1 MMELTDKHKQPQGNL
16 PSGYSRPIQGKEINP
31 NENNVYMEDVTIVLP
46 ITENGVCGLGELWD
60 CHRSKST
67 HHNLFGKQLQKEHVI
82 FHPLKTSNYNLTRL
96 KNTEDHVKLVKLS
109 GAMSMEFLS
118 GLIKVEGCGEYNGNV
133 TSSGNEEKLVCQ
145 YNLENG
151 SVFLLP
157 QAKTV
162 INQTITD
169 LLMNGNIKAT
179 HVVHGLILG
188 AEVNAHIRVRNTETN
203 KRDDIKGSV
212 IGKLVFGKI
221 SASVKAK
228 LELLDSDKAQNY
240 ETQIA
245 IHSKPPMRQQQPST
259 IKEMFDLLEK
269 VDTLV
274 AEERHFKF
282 IDPSIMGVPVRW
294 VLVPIAQFLDVK
306 VERLYMQIDETLR
319 EDFRTM
325 LISLQDSRGP
335 GCIKRRVLEKD
346 NRLSLI
352 LSDPN
357 SELSQNISKYENML
371 NKKMEFIFI
380 RACKVLKEYKRA
392 IATSSD
398 LHAILQEYGTS
409 DFSVVDLYAKV
420 EDFVVDGK
428 RELGGIHAEDETR
441 MGADIC
447 LLTNRESLREW
458 ISTESNIKILL
469 YTKGD
474 STSGAFNRLFNLS
487 QTLKELNIE
496 VGIALPSIS
505 DSFCLS
511 IKVKEKLTNHDSTDI
526 AWILGILSA
535 AVKRDSSMESRFYTI
550 MASLYEIELPLQS
563 NALHELH
570 RLVKILKVEDVHITS
585 SYMES
590 LECILSGNNHWI
602 FFVPI
607 DALDTA
613 REAIHQL
620 RINLINP
627 VNANVRW
634 VVGSLGIPD
643 PNQHEAPLLF
653 VFRGGIIKAICL
665 DHLDILILFDL
676 FKIAESS
683 ENKEPDLCVLSPDS
697 LQCSMYV
704 KRANYAL
711 RTIERVHQIKHSRE
725 DYAQLKMSSFNE
737 NADQSLTDAL
747 SIARSCLHF
756 DDTYVIATVASFAI
770 RENPEIGSILEK
782 HGWKNV
788 AQTFENEVL
797 TKQDCEL
804 ICTALQVWL
813 RPRNTFLAKVEI
825 AKLTIDQIESSPCQ
839 HTDASMSKVNS
850 DIQSVYNDPQCPD
863 KLKLLVLSW
872 QESEFEQ
879 KCKGIK
885 IYLNDQ
891 LSAYKQEQGIL
902 HVTSLIHI
910 LRQVYQNDSCFLSV
924 HDTIKTYVDRV
935 DLKKS
940 HFVESSIIECIK
952 NYQIYSVI
960 ENLAK
965 LQYDHR
971 LFAIHSTLDEL
982 ANLND
987 PKITIGLLQLLS
999 SDSFERIHW
1008 EDLWT
1013 NSSFKYLIKNVI
1025 HDHNI
1030 LQMISSLK
1038 HKFNITDTKY
1048 MPEEI
1053 QELSHFNREF
1063 SEFVMPENI
1072 DSLESALNIFKKI
1085 LKTNEMPPNFGEVM
1099 RKSITKNMNLERSLL
1114 EASSLIYWNTKDK
1127 LFDDVWCLQTV
1138 RKAIE
1143 NISTFMEEQN
1153 SVRCLTSSE
1162 GINIFFNNGDSNLPS
1177 TTIVKTFVSVHTD
1190 FHSIFGDS
1198 LSWTTAKG
1206 YIEVCDI
1213 TQKPNVYID
1222 KMLRIMPMVLPFLL
1236 QNLKMW
1242 GGNVLQANAISSLV
1256 KVDAKTTQSGH
1267 AFKRPTFG
1275 KKSAPTNSRQ
1285 TQEQKIVPFSRLD
1298 CVVALLSCADC
1309 TVAQDLLQV
1318 MMKFPMALPLVMP
1331 DLEMKEKYKVMLP
1344 LLSGNIIKWEAQSG
1358 VIVENNLFISAF
1370 RLILAVR
1377 LGTNSLG
1384 KSTILNQLMS
1394 VEHLFSSC
1402 GEPGA
1407 HRGPPLTLAGTVE
1420 FTWLT
1425 QETCGAGLW
1434 ESVLK
1439 QFYAREENEIV
1450 LLANLHGD
1458 ASEYPEIIQFLKKI
1472 TSTYIVFVMPDEENM
1487 SSKCDTLASLTDSED
1502 NMLYLMVDPNEYN
1515 EADCIIETALLTNDD
1530 MLGKVRQIFSKALT
1544 SQLVKMEDHM
1554 ELNYSQLGMSLHPT
1568 KGVECKESQKLIQF
1582 ISEKHCQT
1590 IRSSMKFQSQEKQNK
1605 RTTALWEG
1613 NEVLQEV
1620 IQLLCQVLSLPLADR
1635 LRAFTHVERQ
1645 ISVLSNSESA
1655 NLRDKI
1661 SKNRNELRRQSTLTG
1676 QNQVNVMQIKWK
1688 ICSDIEQ
1695 LDKISLGQEHFFRE
1709 LGHIYDLTQGDKK
1722 NYVDNNVNK
1731 LPRSYAE
1738 LMINGHAIE
1747 LLNGDTGEMPGAW
1760 FLKICQ
1766 HISEDY
1772 PNLRIFVISI
1782 LGLQS
1787 SGKSTLLNA
1796 LFACKF
1802 AVSVG
1807 RCTRGLFMRL
1817 LFLEKALGER
1827 LQTDAILLIDTEGL
1841 GAPEKVNDVEAE
1853 KKDRTLATFAMS
1865 VSNLTIINVL
1875 GEYMNSL
1882 TEILQ
1887 IAIVA
1892 MARLEQVKMA
1902 PDILMVQHLS
1912 ERNLTKTSSG
1922 QDQFCEALENA
1933 IKLTREKDVDVGIL
1947 DVNCLKKLAARI
1959 QNEELLK
1966 QFRPFKNGASAG
1978 APPSEQYHADV
1989 VDLYKTILDAC
2000 QQSDNKMLFS
2010 DWYSLVQNY
2019 WSCVLNE
2026 NFAVRFK
2033 NIQEMDEFIERGK
2046 QIAALKDTIDST
2058 FYMHRQRLKTIL
2070 NQAMQKLT
2078 NESQHQIRESVLK
2091 TCQEELKLIPIACQD
2106 CKQCIGVIEQRGRLI
2121 DYAKKHQCEHDVMQ
2135 TINRYTQ
2142 QVRKSTM
2149 KTLTQMLDAA
2159 IVGKGYSVEFLDEIS
2174 RQLKLE
2180 LEKRPG
2186 RKFTDA
2192 ERKHIVD
2199 TIWKTLYKIAN
2210 EKNIDIPDDR
2220 KIQSEIILV
2229 YENSPYVCKAM
2240 ANTSNSE
2247 NVLNRNEGW
2256 FDYFLRK
2263 CFKKS
2268 SNNIISL
2275 SNSLENIAT
2284 SMLDSRNVEHYENGM
2299 IREINKKI
2307 DDILSKFDNKLEPK
2321 RKQDA
2326 HIFTLQIFCQEMK
2339 DCQIKWEKKHKPTEI
2354 LNKREQELKTMIDT
2368 RLKFGFCAA
2377 SEAILIAEY
2386 LLKAINQKATK
2397 SVNDL
2402 RVDAVLDLP
2411 WTTNSESVRLKYF
2424 ECLASQVQKGQTA
2437 EAVEYFRRPKTS
2449 IDKWFSKT
2457 VDGHVCA
2464 KEKYIF
2470 KNTFTSQYEHV
2481 VEKINNCSNI
2491 PSILQFT
2498 HDYLANVDNIEY
2510 KSSLNNHDISTMGLS
2525 VFRDCILN
2533 GFKNSKMYNGPKKL
2547 YLKNPSTN
2555 MKVMKRIGCTNNCP
2569 WCGALCW
2576 GSRGHDEDS
2585 DETRKHHSSHQPL
2598 GLHGTHNKIT
2608 KELLAESCHSWSDGR
2623 RVYWGDKQMKWSEAK
2638 ALPECSNW
2646 KFDSHCNAT
2655 FDTLMRWF
2663 FQELHQQIAQ
2673 TMELRPATKD
2683 QLQTNKC
2690 GNLHLNSILAKIRVL
2705 IEK

>member
-1 MMELTDKHKQPQGNL
+1 
-16 PSGYSRPIQGKEINP
+16 
-31 NENNVYMEDVTIVLP
+31 MEDVTIVLP

-60 CHRSKST
+60 CHRSEST

-133 TSSGNEEKLVCQ
+133 TSSGNEETLVCQ
-145 YNLENG
+145 YNLDNG

-162 INQTITD
+162 INQAITD
-169 LLMNGNIKAT
+169 LLMNRKIKAT

-188 AEVNAHIRVRNTETN
+188 AEVNAHIRVRNIKTN
-203 KRDDIKGSV
+203 KRDEIKGSV

-240 ETQIA
+240 ETHIA

-259 IKEMFDLLEK
+259 ITEMFDLLEK
-269 VDTLV
+269 VDKLL

-371 NKKMEFIFI
+371 NKKMELIFV
-380 RACKVLKEYKRA
+380 RACNVLKEYKRA

-398 LHAILQEYGTS
+398 LRAILQEYGTS

-420 EDFVVDGK
+420 EEFVVDGK

-496 VGIALPSIS
+496 VGVALPSIS

-511 IKVKEKLTNHDSTDI
+511 IKVKEKLTNHESADI

-550 MASLYEIELPLQS
+550 MASLFEIELPLQS
-563 NALHELH
+563 NVLHELH

-590 LECILSGNNHWI
+590 LECILSGDNHWI

-613 REAIHQL
+613 REAIRKL
-620 RINLINP
+620 RMNLINP
-627 VNANVRW
+627 VNANGRW
-634 VVGSLGIPD
+634 VVGSLGI

-665 DHLDILILFDL
+665 DHLDICILFDL

-683 ENKEPDLCVLSPDS
+683 LNKEPDLRVLSPDS
-697 LQCSMYV
+697 LQCSMYIR
-704 KRANYAL
+704 RANYAM

-725 DYAQLKMSSFNE
+725 DYAQLKMPSFNE

-756 DDTYVIATVASFAI
+756 DDTYVIATVASIAI
-770 RENPEIGSILEK
+770 RENPEICSILEK

-788 AQTFENEVL
+788 AQKFENEVL

-804 ICTALQVWL
+804 ICTALQDWL
-813 RPRNTFLAKVEI
+813 RSRNTFLAKVEF
-825 AKLTIDQIESSPCQ
+825 AKRTIDQIESSPCQ
-839 HTDASMSKVNS
+839 HNYERMSKVNS
-850 DIQSVYNDPQCPD
+850 AIQSVYNDPQCPE
-863 KLKLLVLSW
+863 KLKLLVLSL
-872 QESEFEQ
+872 QESEFKQ
-879 KCKGIK
+879 KCKGIQ

-891 LSAYKQEQGIL
+891 LSAYKQEQCIL
-902 HVTSLIHI
+902 HVTSLIDI
-910 LRQVYQNDSCFLSV
+910 LRQVYKNDSCFLSV
-924 HDTIKTYVDRV
+924 HDTIKQYVNRV
-935 DLKKS
+935 DFKKS
-940 HFVESSIIECIK
+940 HFVQSNVIECIK
-952 NYQIYSVI
+952 NNQIYNVI
-960 ENLAK
+960 EQLAK

-971 LFAIHSTLDEL
+971 LIAIHCFLDEL
-982 ANLND
+982 TNLSDNEV
-987 PKITIGLLQLLS
+987 TIGLLQLLS
-999 SDSFERIHW
+999 SDGFERIHW

-1013 NSSFKYLIKNVI
+1013 NSSFKYLIKSVI

-1053 QELSHFNREF
+1053 QELSHFNKEE

-1099 RKSITKNMNLERSLL
+1099 RKAISKNINLERSLL
-1114 EASSLIYWNTKDK
+1114 EASSLIYWNTKYK

-1138 RKAIE
+1138 KKAIE
-1143 NISTFMEEQN
+1143 NISTFMEKQN
-1153 SVRCLTSSE
+1153 SARCLTSSE
-1162 GINIFFNNGDSNLPS
+1162 DINIFFSDDDSNVPS
-1177 TTIVKTFVSVHTD
+1177 TTIVKTFVSVHKD

-1213 TQKPNVYID
+1213 TQKPNVYSD
-1222 KMLRIMPMVLPFLL
+1222 KMSPIMPMVLPFLL

-1285 TQEQKIVPFSRLD
+1285 TQEQIKVPFSRLD

-1331 DLEMKEKYKVMLP
+1331 DLEMKDKYKVMLP
-1344 LLSGNIIKWEAQSG
+1344 LLSGNTIKWEAQSG
-1358 VIVENNLFISAF
+1358 VIVENNLFISPF

-1384 KSTILNQLMS
+1384 KSTILNQLMK

-1407 HRGPPLTLAGTVE
+1407 HRGRPLTLAGTVE

-1439 QFYAREENEIV
+1439 QFYARGENEIV

-1458 ASEYPEIIQFLKKI
+1458 ASEYPEVIQFLKKI
-1472 TSTYIVFVMPDEENM
+1472 TSTYIVFIMPNEENIT
-1487 SSKCDTLASLTDSED
+1487 SKCDTLASLTDSED
-1502 NMLYLMVDPNEYN
+1502 NTLYLVVDPNEECN

-1530 MLGKVRQIFSKALT
+1530 MLGKVRQIFSEALT
-1544 SQLVKMEDHM
+1544 SQLVKTKDHM

-1590 IRSSMKFQSQEKQNK
+1590 IRSSMKFQSQEKQK

-1613 NEVLQEV
+1613 NEVLQKV

-1635 LRAFTHVERQ
+1635 LPAFTHVERH

-1655 NLRDKI
+1655 TLREKI
-1661 SKNRNELRRQSTLTG
+1661 SKNRNELRRQITLTG
-1676 QNQVNVMQIKWK
+1676 QNQVNVMPIKWK
-1688 ICSDIEQ
+1688 ICSDMEQ

-1709 LGHIYDLTQGDKK
+1709 LGHIYELIQGDKK
-1722 NYVDNNVNK
+1722 NYVNNVNK

-1760 FLKICQ
+1760 LLKICQ

-1841 GAPEKVNDVEAE
+1841 GSPEKVNDVEAE
-1853 KKDRTLATFAMS
+1853 KKDRILATFAMS

-1875 GEYMNSL
+1875 GESMNNL

-1902 PDILMVQHLS
+1902 PDILMVQHLT
-1912 ERNLTKTSSG
+1912 EVNLTNTSSG
-1922 QDQFCEALENA
+1922 QDQFCEALKHA
-1933 IKLTREKDVDVGIL
+1933 IKLTQEKDVDVGIL
-1947 DVNCLKKLAARI
+1947 DVNCLKKIADRI

-2010 DWYSLVQNY
+2010 DWYSLVHNY
-2019 WSCVLNE
+2019 WSLVLNE

-2033 NIQEMDEFIERGK
+2033 NIQEMYEFIERGK
-2046 QIAALKDTIDST
+2046 QIAALKDNIDSA
-2058 FYMHRQRLKTIL
+2058 FYMHRQRLKINL
-2070 NQAMQKLT
+2070 NQAMQELT
-2078 NESQHQIRESVLK
+2078 NESQHQIRKSFLK
-2091 TCQEELKLIPIACQD
+2091 TCHEKLELVPIACQG
-2106 CKQCIGVIEQRGRLI
+2106 CKQCNGVMEQRGRLMN
-2121 DYAKKHQCEHDVMQ
+2121 YAKKHQCEQDVMQ

-2174 RQLKLE
+2174 RQLKCE
-2180 LEKRPG
+2180 LDKRPAG
-2186 RKFTDA
+2186 QFTDA
-2192 ERKHIVD
+2192 ERDKIVD

-2220 KIQSEIILV
+2220 KILSEICIV
-2229 YENSPYVCKAM
+2229 YENSPYVCNAM
-2240 ANTSNSE
+2240 TNTSHSE
-2247 NVLNRNEGW
+2247 SVFNRNERW
-2256 FDYFLRK
+2256 FDFFIPKY
-2263 CFKKS
+2263 FKKS
-2268 SNNIISL
+2268 SNNMISL
-2275 SNSLENIAT
+2275 SDRLEKIAT
-2284 SMLDSRNVEHYENGM
+2284 SMLNSRNVEHYENGM

-2307 DDILSKFDNKLEPK
+2307 DDILSKHNNKLEPK
-2321 RKQDA
+2321 KKQDA

-2354 LNKREQELKTMIDT
+2354 LKEREQDFRSMIDT
-2368 RLKFGFCAA
+2368 RLTYGFSAA
-2377 SEAILIAEY
+2377 SEGILIAEY
-2386 LLKAINQKATK
+2386 LLKAINQKATR

-2402 RVDAVLDLP
+2402 RVEAVLDLP
-2411 WTTNSESVRLKYF
+2411 WTINSEIVRLKYF
-2424 ECLASQVQKGQTA
+2424 ERLASQVQKGQTA

-2449 IDKWFSKT
+2449 IDKWFSEA

-2464 KEKYIF
+2464 KEKEEF
-2470 KNTFTSQYEHV
+2470 KKTFTSQHERV
-2481 VEKINNCSNI
+2481 VKKISNCSNI
-2491 PSILQFT
+2491 QEILEFIQE
-2498 HDYLANVDNIEY
+2498 YLANVDNVEY
-2510 KSSLNNHDISTMGLS
+2510 KSSLNNDIPPIDLP
-2525 VFRDCILN
+2525 VFLDSILN
-2533 GFKNSKMYNGPKKL
+2533 VFNSSRQNNGPDIKW
-2547 YLKNPSTN
+2547 LKNPSTN
-2555 MKVMKRIGCTNNCP
+2555 KKVMKRIGCTDNCL

-2576 GSRGHDEDS
+2576 GSRGHDENS
-2585 DETRKHHSSHQPL
+2585 DETRKHHSCHQPC
-2598 GLHGTHNKIT
+2598 GLHGTSNYT
-2608 KELLAESCHSWSDGR
+2608 TEELMAESCHSWSDDR
-2623 RVYWGDKQMKWSEAK
+2623 QVYWGDKLMKWSEAK

-2646 KFDSHCNAT
+2646 KFDPHCNAT

-2673 TMELRPATKD
+2673 TMELRPATQD

-2690 GNLHLNSILAKIRVL
+2690 ENLHLNSILAKIRVL